1 LSNTTTFYIKQ
12 PQDDMSKYRGA
23 PSASAALLFGLL
35 SSGISAQASSSSPSC
50 TSYLYTVPSLGTFT
64 NFANYTFSNLDNTL
78 PAGLTASDDTT
89 IGDLPYSQVYE
100 ASNVV
105 VRDGFMQLMV
115 PGGQTAAPYSSA
127 QVMTEE
133 TDIMY
138 ASVRTTAILAS
149 PAGTVN
155 GESTIE
161 CVIYPRSWHHL
172 PRSQSKEPAVE
183 EELVQSF
190 QLAMSANSQRHPY

>member
-1 LSNTTTFYIKQ
+1 MIAHREVSTARIAFLFLLLWAHTT
-12 PQDDMSKYRGA
+12 
-23 PSASAALLFGLL
+23 
-35 SSGISAQASSSSPSC
+35 AQASPSSPAC
-50 TSYLYTVPSLGTFT
+50 TSYLYTVPGLGTFT
-64 NFANYTFSNLDNTL
+64 NFANYTFGNLDNTL
-78 PAGLTASDDTT
+78 PAGLIASDDTT

-155 GESTIE
+155 GELTSE
-161 CVIYPRSWHHL
+161 SVLFLHL
-172 PRSQSKEPAVE
+172 GR
-183 EELVQSF
+183 L
-190 QLAMSANSQRHPY
+190 

>member
-1 LSNTTTFYIKQ
+1 
-12 PQDDMSKYRGA
+12 MSTHQRR
-23 PSASAALLFGLL
+23 STASAALLYLLLASRTTAQPSL
-35 SSGISAQASSSSPSC
+35 SSPAC

-64 NFANYTFSNLDNTL
+64 NFANYTFGNLDNTL

-89 IGDLPYSQVYE
+89 VGDLPYSQVYE

-155 GESTIE
+155 GKSRFDS
-161 CVIYPRSWHHL
+161 VLLLWLDNARFP
-172 PRSQSKEPAVE
+172 
-183 EELVQSF
+183 
-190 QLAMSANSQRHPY
+190 

>member
-1 LSNTTTFYIKQ
+1 MSAPRGVTAARVAFFCSLLWSQTT
-12 PQDDMSKYRGA
+12 
-23 PSASAALLFGLL
+23 
-35 SSGISAQASSSSPSC
+35 AQASPSSPAC

-64 NFANYTFSNLDNTL
+64 NFANYTFGNLDNTL
-78 PAGLTASDDTT
+78 PAGLVASDDTT
-89 IGDLPYSQVYE
+89 VGDLPYSQVYQ

-127 QVMTEE
+127 QVMTDE

-155 GESTIE
+155 GES
-161 CVIYPRSWHHL
+161 
-172 PRSQSKEPAVE
+172 
-183 EELVQSF
+183 
-190 QLAMSANSQRHPY
+190 

>member
-1 LSNTTTFYIKQ
+1 MSVPRGVTAARVVFFCSLLCAQTT
-12 PQDDMSKYRGA
+12 
-23 PSASAALLFGLL
+23 
-35 SSGISAQASSSSPSC
+35 AQASPSSPAC

-64 NFANYTFSNLDNTL
+64 NFANYTFGNLDNTL

-89 IGDLPYSQVYE
+89 VGDLPYSQVYE

-155 GESTIE
+155 GELAFNSVA
-161 CVIYPRSWHHL
+161 CSR
-172 PRSQSKEPAVE
+172 RG
-183 EELVQSF
+183 LVDSEA
-190 QLAMSANSQRHPY
+190 LVYSCQRAAQ

>member
-1 LSNTTTFYIKQ
+1 MSAHRGASIASATFLYLLLSTTTV
-12 PQDDMSKYRGA
+12 
-23 PSASAALLFGLL
+23 
-35 SSGISAQASSSSPSC
+35 AQASSSSPAC

-64 NFANYTFSNLDNTL
+64 NLANYTFGNLDNTL

-89 IGDLPYSQVYE
+89 VGDLPYSQVYE

-155 GESTIE
+155 GESAFNSVACSCRDLVDSEALVYSCQRAEALVLSCQRIAQWE
-161 CVIYPRSWHHL
+161 CI
-172 PRSQSKEPAVE
+172 
-183 EELVQSF
+183 
-190 QLAMSANSQRHPY
+190 

>member
-1 LSNTTTFYIKQ
+1 MSAPRGVTAARVAFLYSLLCAQTT
-12 PQDDMSKYRGA
+12 
-23 PSASAALLFGLL
+23 
-35 SSGISAQASSSSPSC
+35 AQASPSSPAC

-64 NFANYTFSNLDNTL
+64 NFANYTFGNLDNTL
-78 PAGLTASDDTT
+78 PAGLAASDDTT
-89 IGDLPYSQVYE
+89 VGDLPYSQVYE

-115 PGGQTAAPYSSA
+115 PGGQTEAPYSSA

-155 GESTIE
+155 GE
-161 CVIYPRSWHHL
+161 
-172 PRSQSKEPAVE
+172 
-183 EELVQSF
+183 
-190 QLAMSANSQRHPY
+190 